1 MAKKTKTVTI
11 STEAAKK
18 LGELVEHFSKKADVA
33 YVTRQEIVE
42 QLINFA
48 HANIVKK

>member
-18 LGELVEHFSKKADVA
+18 LGELVEHFAKKADVA
-33 YVTRQEIVE
+33 HVTRQDIVE
-42 QLINFA
+42 QLINFT
-48 HANIVKK
+48 HAKIIQK